1 MSAWNRRRDTRQNDM
16 AHGITFHMW
25 ERSMENCRGEVAYK
39 TKKLHLDGRVSLT
52 IAQNQHKYGDEL
64 IAQVYGTAVE
74 VKERRADKYN
84 RIQIYLGQ
92 ADEHTAEALEQI
104 ARTIRHMISQKPKES
119 SDDNTV

>member
-1 MSAWNRRRDTRQNDM
+1 MSAWNRRKDTRRGDM

-52 IAQNQHKYGDEL
+52 IAEGQHKYGDEL

-74 VKERRADKYN
+74 IKERRADRYN
-84 RIQIYLGQ
+84 RVQIYLGQ
-92 ADEHTAEALEQI
+92 ADEQTAEALEQI
-104 ARTIRHMISQKPKES
+104 ARTIRSLLAQKQVADKPVDE
-119 SDDNTV
+119 